1 MTNSLADVA
10 GTQEPVYGPSAIQTV
25 TKQAEKK
32 PYTEVTSEHLKWL
45 AMESTCVETQ
55 TFYFMTD
62 EGVTCM
68 AQVIYSNVMYVMF
81 LFSV

>member
-10 GTQEPVYGPSAIQTV
+10 GTQEPVYGPSAIQPV

-32 PYTEVTSEHLKWL
+32 PYTEVKSEHLKWL

-68 AQVIYSNVMYVMF
+68 AQVIYSNVM
-81 LFSV
+81 